1 MQETSPEDLPLP
13 AVSGYHQSQRKECG
27 FLPGPASPD
36 SCPAAHLRAG
46 GYPSRQQENT
56 GAAVI
61 RICTMAF
68 LAVLPGIAHAADNP
82 AIEAMREY
90 MEFAEYSEGAISP
103 EQIAG
108 EDLSQFHIVDTR
120 NAGQYDAGHIP
131 GAVNIEWRQILA
143 RRNELPTDKTILLYC
158 ETGLLS
164 SKAHFALRVAGYDN
178 VKVLWGGYIIW
189 SARQDFDKA
198 QAQTGIPVGRQ

>member
-1 MQETSPEDLPLP
+1 M
-13 AVSGYHQSQRKECG
+13 V
-27 FLPGPASPD
+27 
-36 SCPAAHLRAG
+36 
-46 GYPSRQQENT
+46 
-56 GAAVI
+56 
-61 RICTMAF
+61 F
-68 LAVLPGIAHAADNP
+68 LAGMLGTAHAADNP
-82 AIEAMREY
+82 AIEAMQEY
-90 MEFAEYSEGAISP
+90 MEFAAYSEGAISP
-103 EQIAG
+103 EQMAG

-120 NAGQYDAGHIP
+120 NDGQYAADHIP

-143 RRNELPTDKTILLYC
+143 RRDELPTDKTILLYC

-198 QAQTGIPVGRQ
+198 QAQTGIPRGRQ